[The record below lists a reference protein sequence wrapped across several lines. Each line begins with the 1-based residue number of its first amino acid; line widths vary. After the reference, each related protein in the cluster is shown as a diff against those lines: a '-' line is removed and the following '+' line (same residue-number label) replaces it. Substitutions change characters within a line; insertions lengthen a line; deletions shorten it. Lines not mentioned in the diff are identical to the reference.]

1 MRQLTEIDRE
11 IAEVKAQL
19 KNVEGTPTEIYTR
32 IVGYYRSL
40 KNWNRGKR
48 EEYGIRRT
56 YETEPSSAEAAP
68 RAPLTPRRSLA
79 QPIEQPTQPAEFTLR
94 TAEIPVGAPAF
105 DSAGTETPEY
115 LYFFRQD
122 CPNCKPVRTLLTD
135 LDERGRA
142 VDVDTDQGMKLAM
155 DYQILSTPTVVFLDR
170 EGQEAR
176 RATAVK
182 DIREAM
188 AV

>member
-11 IAEVKAQL
+11 IADIKAQL
-19 KNVEGTPTEIYTR
+19 KDVEGTPTEIYTR

-48 EEYGIRRT
+48 EEYGIRTT
-56 YETEPSSAEAAP
+56 YETEPSGAEATP
-68 RAPLTPRRSLA
+68 RAFPVATPGA
-79 QPIEQPTQPAEFTLR
+79 PEIPTQPEETS
-94 TAEIPVGAPAF
+94 VQAPAL
-105 DSAGTETPEY
+105 DSAGEGTPDY

-135 LDERGRA
+135 LEERGRA
-142 VDVDTDQGMKLAM
+142 VDVDTDLGMHLAM
-155 DYQILSTPTVVFLDR
+155 EFQILATPTVVFLNG

-176 RATAVK
+176 RATAVA

>member
-11 IAEVKAQL
+11 IAETKAEL
-19 KNVEGTPTEIYTR
+19 ESVEGRPTEIYTR

-56 YETEPSSAEAAP
+56 YDMEVPDAEATPEAP
-68 RAPLTPRRSLA
+68 VSARRSIAKPMA
-79 QPIEQPTQPAEFTLR
+79 QPAQPAETS
-94 TAEIPVGAPAF
+94 VQAPPF
-105 DSAGTETPEY
+105 DSIEKEDPAY
-115 LYFFRQD
+115 LYFFRQE
-122 CPNCKPVRTLLTD
+122 CPNCKPVRTLLKD

-155 DYQILSTPTVVFLDR
+155 EFQILSTPTVVFLDEEGR
-170 EGQEAR
+170 ENR
-176 RATAVK
+176 RATAVQ

>member
-19 KNVEGTPTEIYTR
+19 KDVEGTPTEIYTR

-56 YETEPSSAEAAP
+56 YETELSGAQATPGTLLSPAPGAAE
-68 RAPLTPRRSLA
+68 LSV
-79 QPIEQPTQPAEFTLR
+79 QPA
-94 TAEIPVGAPAF
+94 AISVPAPAL
-105 DSAGTETPEY
+105 DSTGEETPEY

-135 LDERGRA
+135 LEERGRA
-142 VDVDTDQGMKLAM
+142 VDVDTDLGMQLAM
-155 DYQILSTPTVVFLDR
+155 DFQILSTPTVVFLDR

-176 RATAVK
+176 RATAVE

>member
-11 IAEVKAQL
+11 IADVKAQL
-19 KNVEGTPTEIYTR
+19 NDVQGTPTEIYTR

-48 EEYGIRRT
+48 EEYGVRRT
-56 YETEPSSAEAAP
+56 YETELSSAEAPP

-79 QPIEQPTQPAEFTLR
+79 QPMEQATELAEY
-94 TAEIPVGAPAF
+94 I
-105 DSAGTETPEY
+105 
-115 LYFFRQD
+115 YFFRQE
-122 CPNCKPVRTLLTD
+122 CPNCKPVRTLLKD

-142 VDVDTDQGMKLAM
+142 VDVDTDEGMQLAVEF
-155 DYQILSTPTVVFLDR
+155 QILSTPTVVFLNEEGR
-170 EGQEAR
+170 ENR
-176 RATAVK
+176 RATAVQ

>member
-11 IAEVKAQL
+11 IADVKAQL
-19 KNVEGTPTEIYTR
+19 NDVQGTPTEIYTR

-48 EEYGIRRT
+48 EEYGVRRT
-56 YETEPSSAEAAP
+56 YETELSSAEATP

-79 QPIEQPTQPAEFTLR
+79 QPMEQATEPAEY
-94 TAEIPVGAPAF
+94 I
-105 DSAGTETPEY
+105 
-115 LYFFRQD
+115 YFFRQE
-122 CPNCKPVRTLLTD
+122 CPNCKPVRTLLKD

-142 VDVDTDQGMKLAM
+142 VDVDTDEGMQLAVEF
-155 DYQILSTPTVVFLDR
+155 QILSTPTVVFLNRDGR
-170 EGQEAR
+170 EAR
-176 RATAVK
+176 RATAVQ

>member
-11 IAEVKAQL
+11 IAEVKTELQS
-19 KNVEGTPTEIYTR
+19 VEGKPTEIYTR

-56 YETEPSSAEAAP
+56 YDMELPAAEAAP
-68 RAPLTPRRSLA
+68 RSLA
-79 QPIEQPTQPAEFTLR
+79 QPTEQPAEQPVQR
-94 TAEIPVGAPAF
+94 AEIPVQVPAF
-105 DSAGTETPEY
+105 DATREETPEY
-115 LYFFRQD
+115 LYFFRQE

-135 LDERGRA
+135 LEKRGRA
-142 VDVDTDQGMKLAM
+142 VDVDTDQGMQLAM
-155 DYQILSTPTVVFLDR
+155 EFQILSTPTVVFLNEDGR
-170 EGQEAR
+170 ENR
-176 RATAVK
+176 RATAVQ

>member
-11 IAEVKAQL
+11 IAEVKAELQ
-19 KNVEGTPTEIYTR
+19 NVEGRPAEIYTR

-56 YETEPSSAEAAP
+56 YDMELSAAEAAP
-68 RAPLTPRRSLA
+68 RSSD
-79 QPIEQPTQPAEFTLR
+79 QPIEETTEQPTQ
-94 TAEIPVGAPAF
+94 TAETSAQAPAL
-105 DSAGTETPEY
+105 DATGKEAPDY
-115 LYFFRQD
+115 LYFFRQE
-122 CPNCKPVRTLLTD
+122 CPNCKPVRTLLKD
-135 LDERGRA
+135 LEERGRA
-142 VDVDTDQGMKLAM
+142 VDVDTDQGMQLAM
-155 DYQILSTPTVVFLDR
+155 EFQILSTPTVVFLNEDGR
-170 EGQEAR
+170 ENR
-176 RATAVK
+176 RATAVQ

>member
-11 IAEVKAQL
+11 IADVKAQL
-19 KNVEGTPTEIYTR
+19 NDVQGTPTEIYTR

-48 EEYGIRRT
+48 EEYGVRRT
-56 YETEPSSAEAAP
+56 YETELSSAEATP

-79 QPIEQPTQPAEFTLR
+79 QPIEQATELAKISVQVPALVSTGNEN
-94 TAEIPVGAPAF
+94 P
-105 DSAGTETPEY
+105 DY
-115 LYFFRQD
+115 LYFFRQE
-122 CPNCKPVRTLLTD
+122 CPNCKPVRTLLKD

-142 VDVDTDQGMKLAM
+142 VDVDTDEGMQLAVEF
-155 DYQILSTPTVVFLDR
+155 QILSTPTVVFLNEEGR
-170 EGQEAR
+170 ENR
-176 RATAVK
+176 RATAVQ

>member
-11 IAEVKAQL
+11 IAEIKEQL

-56 YETEPSSAEAAP
+56 FAPESS
-68 RAPLTPRRSLA
+68 
-79 QPIEQPTQPAEFTLR
+79 
-94 TAEIPVGAPAF
+94 GAPAAAHAAVEI
-105 DSAGTETPEY
+105 DRETAPAVVRDTALERGADAGAPDY

-122 CPNCKPVRTLLTD
+122 CPNCKPVRMLLTD
-135 LDERGRA
+135 LEERGQA
-142 VDVDTDQGMKLAM
+142 VDVDTDEGMELAM
-155 DYQILSTPTVVFLDR
+155 QYQILATPTVIFVDGEGR
-170 EGQEAR
+170 EER
-176 RATAVK
+176 RATAVQ

>member
-11 IAEVKAQL
+11 IAEVKDQL

-56 YETEPSSAEAAP
+56 FEPAAAGTPAPARITPAPAAEATAANGKNHKLAELP
-68 RAPLTPRRSLA
+68 FEGRS
-79 QPIEQPTQPAEFTLR
+79 P
-94 TAEIPVGAPAF
+94 
-105 DSAGTETPEY
+105 DY

-135 LDERGRA
+135 LEERGRA
-142 VDVDTDQGMKLAM
+142 VDVDTEEGMQLAM
-155 DYQILSTPTVVFLDR
+155 DFQILATPTVIFLDQDGR
-170 EGQEAR
+170 ENR
-176 RATAVK
+176 RATAVQ

>member
-11 IAEVKAQL
+11 IADVKAQL
-19 KNVEGTPTEIYTR
+19 TNVEGTPTEIYTR

-48 EEYGIRRT
+48 EEYGYRRT
-56 YETEPSSAEAAP
+56 YETELSGAEAAP
-68 RAPLTPRRSLA
+68 GALLGAGPAAPAP
-79 QPIEQPTQPAEFTLR
+79 
-94 TAEIPVGAPAF
+94 AEIPAPALAF
-105 DSAGTETPEY
+105 ISAEDAAPDY

-135 LDERGRA
+135 LEERGRA
-142 VDVDTDQGMKLAM
+142 VDVDTDMGMQLAM
-155 DYQILSTPTVVFLDR
+155 EFQILSTPTVVFLDS
-170 EGQEAR
+170 EGHEAR
-176 RATAVK
+176 RATAVN